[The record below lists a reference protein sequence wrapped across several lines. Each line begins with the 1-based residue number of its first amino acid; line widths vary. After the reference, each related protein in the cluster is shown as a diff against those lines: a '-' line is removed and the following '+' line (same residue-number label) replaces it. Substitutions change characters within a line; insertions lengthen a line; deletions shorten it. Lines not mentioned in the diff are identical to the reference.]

1 MKYVYSLDDDQYFEC
16 SNILNVRKIINI
28 ALEENNIEDYVE
40 DGFFQLYIAEK
51 EDFEPSISIATSYSL
66 SFLSNIG
73 FNKKYNGIPTI
84 KTHITTIIVNW
95 VLFIKSSE
103 P

>member
-51 EDFEPSISIATSYSL
+51 EEFEPSISVDKVIEDLQEQVYDETNCEDEEY
-66 SFLSNIG
+66 
-73 FNKKYNGIPTI
+73 
-84 KTHITTIIVNW
+84 
-95 VLFIKSSE
+95 
-103 P
+103 